1 MEINRACRLGEI
13 TVSIPITIGITHGN
27 KIEIN
32 RTYRLGEIVNPAP
45 ISTYFTE
52 LARRG
57 GYFYCISSCLFH
69 GAKRSLFPLYFHPIS
84 PARRR
89 GYFCLLQTG
98 SYIKSTILTCVLIKL
113 ELALATILPD
123 CFRISA
129 SQWFRLAP
137 ERTSLALTSSR
148 SPTCAADKKSTDKL
162 MLVIRNSDPATK
174 LPIPITSSSIN
185 EAMPPC
191 KMRPGLHWSGRTV

>member
-1 MEINRACRLGEI
+1 MEINRTYRLGEI

-27 KIEIN
+27 
-32 RTYRLGEIVNPAP
+32 T
-45 ISTYFTE
+45 
-52 LARRG
+52 RRG
-57 GYFYCISSCLFH
+57 GQ
-69 GAKRSLFPLYFHPIS
+69 ATRSLFLPYFNCISTWYIVLGSSYNHP
-84 PARRR
+84 
-89 GYFCLLQTG
+89 
-98 SYIKSTILTCVLIKL
+98 KSTILTCVLIKF
-113 ELALATILPD
+113 ELALATSLPD
-123 CFRISA
+123 SLRISA

-162 MLVIRNSDPATK
+162 MLVIRNSEPATK